1 MPASRQAT
9 GVGLVAV
16 VRVSAIRRTALIRN
30 WITIQAIIVLTWL
43 PGLIAMYLA
52 NQGDPLG
59 GYRWVPPSTLHHV
72 WSVISAVYL
81 FRASDITTFE
91 LLPTRVPGFG
101 AATVALALFGAWRL
115 RADPKLLTVIG
126 LAVMTMPIVIL
137 VISIFQAFWIPRYL
151 LWSTGPFFAM
161 VGIGA
166 AALPRRLFPLA
177 AVALVVGGIVNLAP
191 YYRYETKP
199 RWDLAAAYLA
209 ANARP
214 GDSIVTNSTAAE
226 YVLRVYGD
234 RYYLNQ
240 PIYNASEIANVATR
254 FQEARNVWVM
264 YGRTG
269 QGNMAPEAEY
279 LKKWS
284 ALGAPI
290 STIKFGRHIVAFR
303 FEPSTTRSTMGRKSP
318 PANN

>member
-1 MPASRQAT
+1 MLSF
-9 GVGLVAV
+9 
-16 VRVSAIRRTALIRN
+16 
-30 WITIQAIIVLTWL
+30 
-43 PGLIAMYLA
+43 
-52 NQGDPLG
+52 
-59 GYRWVPPSTLHHV
+59 WVKAPP
-72 WSVISAVYL
+72 
-81 FRASDITTFE
+81 
-91 LLPTRVPGFG
+91 
-101 AATVALALFGAWRL
+101 
-115 RADPKLLTVIG
+115 
-126 LAVMTMPIVIL
+126 
-137 VISIFQAFWIPRYL
+137 VISIFQAFWVPRYL

-177 AVALVVGGIVNLAP
+177 AVVLVVGGIVNLAP

-209 ANARP
+209 ANAWP
-214 GDSIVTNSTAAE
+214 GDSIVTNSTSAE

-234 RYYLNQ
+234 RYYLNE
-240 PIYNASEIANVATR
+240 PILNASEIANVATR
-254 FQEARNVWVM
+254 FQEAQNVWVM

-290 STIKFGRHIVAFR
+290 SKIKFGRHIVAFR
-303 FEPSTTRSTMGRKSP
+303 FEPSITRSNIGRKSP